1 MYIHI
6 GGENVVS
13 DKLILCIIDLDQV
26 HPHQTD
32 MKRFMIAQEESG
44 RMEYIGNDIPQ
55 SLIVTMERTY
65 ASPLSAQAL
74 YQRTARE
81 ALKKA

>member
-74 YQRTARE
+74 NQRTARE

>member
-1 MYIHI
+1 
-6 GGENVVS
+6 
-13 DKLILCIIDLDQV
+13 
-26 HPHQTD
+26 
-32 MKRFMIAQEESG
+32 MIAQEESG

>member
-6 GGENVVS
+6 GGENLVS
-13 DKLILCIIDLDQV
+13 DKLILCLIYLDQV